1 MHALNCW
8 AVSPVP
14 GLFLMIGQRDY
25 VSWILS
31 LLVPLFFL
39 RVLFRAPTKDWRL
52 PCMRTGTVAKCGF
65 LLFERS
71 QSRHLVIH
79 ESGSAT
85 IPPFNGP
92 HHQDNWSKKLSVQ
105 SCPLADSLKSLRR
118 RRRTQ
123 LQGSKDFMGV
133 ALVNWRKP
141 KLINSR
147 KPMNHKHQPKK

>member
-14 GLFLMIGQRDY
+14 GLFLMVGQRDY

-39 RVLFRAPTKDWRL
+39 RVLFRAPTKDWS
-52 PCMRTGTVAKCGF
+52 PPNMRTGTVAKCGF
-65 LLFERS
+65 LLLERS
-71 QSRHLVIH
+71 QSRHLAIH

-85 IPPFNGP
+85 IPPFNGL

-105 SCPLADSLKSLRR
+105 PCPWADSLKSLRR

-123 LQGSKDFMGV
+123 LPDSKDFMGV

-147 KPMNHKHQPKK
+147 KPMNHKH

>member
-14 GLFLMIGQRDY
+14 GLFLMVGQRDY

-31 LLVPLFFL
+31 LLVSLFFL
-39 RVLFRAPTKDWRL
+39 RVLFRVPTKDWS
-52 PCMRTGTVAKCGF
+52 PPSMRTGTVAKCGF
-65 LLFERS
+65 LLLERS
-71 QSRHLVIH
+71 QSRHLAIH
-79 ESGSAT
+79 ESASAT
-85 IPPFNGP
+85 IPPLNGL

-105 SCPLADSLKSLRR
+105 PCPWTDSLKSLRR
-118 RRRTQ
+118 RRRRRTQ
-123 LQGSKDFMGV
+123 LPGSKDFMGV

-147 KPMNHKHQPKK
+147 KPMNHKH